1 VVVDE
6 EKQLEGR
13 NGVRQLRRRRVT
25 GTRAAAAALLATSLF
40 VGLLSQSGS
49 LAAPTEAE
57 LEAARDRLME
67 LEADFQIVVER
78 YNLVHEDLT
87 AIQMR
92 IGETELEVRGIERR
106 MGVREE
112 AAIAV
117 ARELYK
123 GGAMGALEAVL
134 TARDFGEIESRLEY
148 LRTTQT
154 AQSEVFQVLAA
165 DRATLESK
173 LDQLE
178 EDRTAALAAE
188 ERLTALRSDIEA
200 KLAEQ
205 KDEIGEL
212 NAAIE
217 AAERRAAR
225 AAAAAGAESASETL
239 PVVPA
244 APAPAPNAGA
254 QAAVDAALSQ
264 VGKPYQ
270 WAAAGPDS
278 YDCSGLTMWAW
289 ARAGVA
295 LPHNSGMQYAATPR
309 VDRPDWR
316 PGDLL
321 FFGSPIHH
329 VGMYIGNGQMVEAPY
344 TGAQVRVNSAFRDD
358 YVGAGRPG
366 T

>member
-1 VVVDE
+1 MA
-6 EKQLEGR
+6 
-13 NGVRQLRRRRVT
+13 RVLWA
-25 GTRAAAAALLATSLF
+25 GMLAVLLFA
-40 VGLLSQSGS
+40 GLLSQTGS

-57 LEAARDRLME
+57 LDAARERLME

-87 AIQMR
+87 SIQAR
-92 IGETELEVRGIERR
+92 IGVTELEVRRIERR
-106 MGVREE
+106 MGVRHD
-112 AAIAV
+112 AAVDV
-117 ARELYK
+117 ARELYM
-123 GGAMGALEAVL
+123 GGSNDALEAVL
-134 TARDFGEIESRLEY
+134 VAEDFGDVESRLAY
-148 LRTTQT
+148 LRTSQQ
-154 AQSEVFQVLAA
+154 AQAEIFEGLAA
-165 DRATLESK
+165 DRSALESK
-173 LDQLE
+173 LAQLE
-178 EDRTAALAAE
+178 EDRAAALAAE
-188 ERLTALRSDIEA
+188 ERLLALRTEIEG

-205 KDEIGEL
+205 QDEIAEL

-217 AAERRAAR
+217 RAERLAARR
-225 AAAAAGAESASETL
+225 AAAAEEEAAVA
-239 PVVPA
+239 VVPA
-244 APAPAPNAGA
+244 APADPAPAPNGGA

-264 VGKPYQ
+264 LGKPYV

-289 ARAGVA
+289 AHAGVS

-309 VDRPDWR
+309 VDRSDWQ

-344 TGAQVRVNSAFRDD
+344 TGAQVRVNSAIRSD

>member
-1 VVVDE
+1 MRVVRATT
-6 EKQLEGR
+6 GR
-13 NGVRQLRRRRVT
+13 VL
-25 GTRAAAAALLATSLF
+25 AAALLTVALF
-40 VGLLSQSGS
+40 GGLLSQTGS

-57 LEAARDRLME
+57 LDAARERLME
-67 LEADFQIVVER
+67 LEADFEIVVER
-78 YNLVHEDLT
+78 YNLVHENLT
-87 AIQMR
+87 SIQAR
-92 IGETELEVRGIERR
+92 IGVTELEVRSLERR
-106 MGVREE
+106 MGVRRDT
-112 AAIAV
+112 AV
-117 ARELYK
+117 GIARELYM
-123 GGAMGALEAVL
+123 GGSNQALEVVL
-134 TARDFGEIESRLEY
+134 SADDFSEVESRLEY
-148 LRTTQT
+148 LRTSQQ
-154 AQSEVFQVLAA
+154 AQSEVFERLAA
-165 DRATLESK
+165 DRSALESK

-178 EDRTAALAAE
+178 EDRAAALAAE
-188 ERLTALRSDIEA
+188 QRLTALREEIEG

-205 KDEIGEL
+205 RDEIEEL

-225 AAAAAGAESASETL
+225 QAAAAEEAAEPTT
-239 PVVPA
+239 VVPATPA

-289 ARAGVA
+289 AQAGVA

-309 VDRPDWR
+309 VDQSDWQ

-329 VGMYIGNGQMVEAPY
+329 VAMYIGNGQMVEAPY
-344 TGAQVRVNSAFRDD
+344 TGAQVRVVSASRSD

-366 T
+366 A